1 MWQYN
6 YTPSSDDIMHYG
18 VLGMRWGHRKAK
30 RLSNKINKINRR
42 EDKYENKIL
51 GKRSINRAKIEKKYD
66 KKIQKAE
73 NKGDKNLIKVRE
85 HNKYAKLKDFDEGTE
100 IMSKA
105 LRIGREN
112 KTKYLELKKK
122 SINDPSITE
131 TDSYK
136 LAKSFFESQKKSE
149 RVYGKDMTL
158 LQESAQIANGKSW
171 TRKNLGDI

>member
-6 YTPSSDDIMHYG
+6 YTPNSDDIMHYG

-30 RLSNKINKINRR
+30 MLSNKINKINRR

-51 GKRSINRAKIEKKYD
+51 GRRSASRANMEKKWD

-73 NKGDKNLIKVRE
+73 KKGDKNLLKVRK
-85 HNKYAKLKDFDEGTE
+85 HNKDVSLKDFDEGTK
-100 IMSKA
+100 IVSKA

-136 LAKSFFESQKKSE
+136 RAKRFFESQKKSE
-149 RVYGKDMTL
+149 MVYGKDMTL
-158 LQESAQIANGKSW
+158 LQESAQIANGRSW
-171 TRKNLGDI
+171 TREI

>member
-6 YTPSSDDIMHYG
+6 YTPNSDDIMHYG

-30 RLSNKINKINRR
+30 MLSNKINKINRR

-51 GKRSINRAKIEKKYD
+51 GKRSESRASIEKKWD

-73 NKGDKNLIKVRE
+73 KKGDKNLSRVRK
-85 HNKYAKLKDFDEGTE
+85 HNKDASLKDFDEGTKV
-100 IMSKA
+100 ISKA
-105 LRIGREN
+105 LRTGREN

-136 LAKSFFESQKKSE
+136 RAKRFFESQKKSE

-158 LQESAQIANGKSW
+158 LQESAQIANGSSW
-171 TRKNLGDI
+171 TRKI